1 MQSLEKMYKVTLVVL
16 DKLSIQGRYGSY
28 IGPEPRAVPKPPW
41 SPRIIHI
48 FIAISQ
54 VFLGAKK
61 QGDMWSTHVVNAFI
75 VKTREY
81 KKSTKTIRHDDA
93 RRHILGKR
101 FDGNTLDKTVSLIIE
116 QSSR

>member
-61 QGDMWSTHVVNAFI
+61 ARRHVEYTCGECLYCKDSGVQKINENNT
-75 VKTREY
+75 TR
-81 KKSTKTIRHDDA
+81 

-101 FDGNTLDKTVSLIIE
+101 FDGNL
-116 QSSR
+116 